1 MKGIFWVG
9 RIYRVNDVE
18 YFGGDVLSC
27 ATQEEAEERAEV
39 MREMGVTVVGI
50 YHETREGIAEVK
62 KF

>member
-1 MKGIFWVG
+1 MNGWFWVG
-9 RIYRVNDVE
+9 RIYRFDDKD
-18 YFGGDVLSC
+18 YFGGDGYICGTV
-27 ATQEEAEERAEV
+27 EEAEERAEI